1 MKVNKI
7 TTQPEFQ
14 PVTLQIT
21 IERQEE
27 LVALK
32 DFTGSEYSVPDCCA
46 QSGVIRN
53 ESKGYI
59 TDFLSNIYKVI
70 RD

>member
-21 IERQEE
+21 IESQEE
-27 LVALK
+27 FDLLK
-32 DFTGSEYSVPDCCA
+32 TLFATNETVPEA
-46 QSGVIRN
+46 MF
-53 ESKGYI
+53 EEGYI
-59 TDFLSNIYKVI
+59 SKTKRDILSELMGNVHNVF
-70 RD
+70 